1 MRRSSRVAY
10 QNPWL
15 AFEVH
20 EIVHPNGVAGEH
32 GLVVVPGAS
41 GVIVLDGD
49 DVVLTE
55 QMRFAVDRV
64 MVEIVKGGADEG
76 ETTQACAERELREEL
91 GLVAARWT
99 PLGPAYEVPSIL
111 TAPVELYL
119 ARDVR
124 PVAAAPDAVETIRA
138 RRMPFTQALE
148 LALGG
153 GIDDG
158 VTIAALV
165 RAAVAVGRMTLSS

>member
-1 MRRSSRVAY
+1 M
-10 QNPWL
+10 
-15 AFEVH
+15 
-20 EIVHPNGVAGEH
+20 
-32 GLVVVPGAS
+32 PGAS

-91 GLVAARWT
+91 GLEAARWT

-124 PVAAAPDAVETIRA
+124 PVAPLPTRSRRSARGGCRSPRRSNSPSAAAST
-138 RRMPFTQALE
+138 T
-148 LALGG
+148 G
-153 GIDDG
+153 
-158 VTIAALV
+158 
-165 RAAVAVGRMTLSS
+165 